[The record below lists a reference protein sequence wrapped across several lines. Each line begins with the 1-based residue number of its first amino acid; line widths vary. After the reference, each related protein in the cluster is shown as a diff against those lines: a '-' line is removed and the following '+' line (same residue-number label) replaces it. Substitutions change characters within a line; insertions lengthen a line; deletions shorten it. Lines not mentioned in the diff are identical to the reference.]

1 MRRPFTLVV
10 AALLLIAVGTT
21 ADSAAAPAT
30 APTKQE
36 LAQRILKTPAALY
49 VTATAHAALEAI
61 ARGDHRVAPD
71 STGLSAL
78 QGTRN
83 QHGGGQGGPPLTN
96 VAVSNPGEDTHQQD
110 QTTQSETSLA
120 VSGSNVAVGFND
132 SQNTLLFFTAGTNL
146 SGVAHSGDGGQ
157 TFTDEGVLPN
167 GPGLVNFGDPWLASD
182 NAGTLYYS
190 TLTFDV
196 TNSSLLV
203 GVSKSI
209 DGGNTWSPANAIPPP
224 AGQSSFYFAD
234 KDALTTGGAGNLFDV
249 WDDFT
254 FDPTTFQS
262 FSGLPVA
269 HSTDGGQTWSIHYA
283 SKVPLF
289 MCDNTGNCTFSQYIG
304 AQPIVGPDG
313 TVYDAAELIS
323 QTFNFQTG
331 VSSPV
336 MFSEALFSSPDGI
349 TWTQKTSNA
358 VTSSTQG
365 QGVFVLGPGKLMRNL
380 EFPTLA
386 FRNGALNMTWNDG
399 GAGDGH
405 SHIKLATSTDGG
417 TTWTTS
423 FVTSGSNDEAQPS
436 ISADASGLHILY
448 YQISD
453 GRNGEAQLDVVV
465 SNSHDGSQWKA
476 RRVSSQSF
484 PGVFTVPQFDPIIA
498 FAYMGDYISNV
509 SDGTHQF
516 FAWGD
521 NRNTV
526 RNWMYPQGRNDPDV
540 FAAVQ

>member
-10 AALLLIAVGTT
+10 AAFVITAVGT
-21 ADSAAAPAT
+21 AAGSAATPAT
-30 APTKQE
+30 PPTKQE
-36 LAQRILKTPAALY
+36 LAQKILKTPAAKY
-49 VTATAHAALEAI
+49 MSATAHAALEAI

-71 STGLSAL
+71 STGINAVS
-78 QGTRN
+78 GSRGS
-83 QHGGGQGGPPLTN
+83 HGGGPGGQPLTN
-96 VAVSNPGEDTHQQD
+96 VVVSNPQEDSHQQD
-110 QTTQSETSLA
+110 QTTQSETSVA

-146 SGVAHSGDGGQ
+146 SGVAHSRDGGQ
-157 TFTDEGVLPN
+157 TFTDDGVLPP

-182 NAGTLYYS
+182 SAGALYYS

-196 TNSSLLV
+196 PNSSLLV
-203 GVSKSI
+203 GVSKST
-209 DGGNTWSPANAIPPP
+209 DGGKTWSPANAIPPP
-224 AGQSSFYFAD
+224 SGQPFYMAD
-234 KDALTTGGAGNLFDV
+234 KDALTTGGAGSLFDV

-269 HSTDGGQTWSIHYA
+269 HSTDGGQTWAIHYA

-289 MCDNTGNCTFSQYIG
+289 SCDQVTGTCTFNQYIG

-323 QTFNFQTG
+323 QTFNFLTG

-336 MFSEALFSSPDGI
+336 TFSEALFSSPDGI

-365 QGVFVLGPGKLMRNL
+365 FGAFVLGASKFMRNL

-417 TTWTTS
+417 STWTTS

-436 ISADASGLHILY
+436 ISADGSGLHILY
-448 YQISD
+448 YQISN
-453 GRNGEAQLDVVV
+453 GTNGEAQLNVMA
-465 SNSHDGSQWKA
+465 SNSRDGSHWKVQ
-476 RRVSSQSF
+476 RVSSQSF

-509 SDGTHQF
+509 SDGTHQY

-521 NRNTV
+521 NRNSVT
-526 RNWMYPQGRNDPDV
+526 NFLYPQGRNDPDV